1 MNIKHKLS
9 ILLFSCLLAACTSE
23 NELINPIDPNQGSTD
38 DTGRR
43 EVLLTIK
50 NKLSTSPTKTKGDD
64 PIATEEE
71 NYIRSLDVYV
81 FGSATENGPYTFQ
94 ELYYYRDD
102 ASTIN
107 ADWAHSFNITATAE
121 ENISTA
127 LLKLT
132 KGLYVKLYCIANR
145 TQLFQTDAIT
155 GAVSEYT
162 LFQPLTQTNPGQPT
176 NSVTPGIPTEADF
189 LKLHSPLIDPN
200 KVDVDT
206 DDDKVMAELE
216 NSILRSPLPMTGSY
230 VTPLD
235 LTDFSISAR
244 TQLSFK
250 LTRMVARFDV
260 INNAE
265 ESRFTIEQI
274 SMVKGQKGA
283 GFFPIKPLTTKA
295 DELIAYP
302 LRNQSAL
309 TQAASPNDITEGA
322 FYTWP
327 SPKDDQGY
335 LVLKGKYAA
344 NKTENVDVSYQVPFQ
359 QITNGIGSYIE
370 VAYNHRYTISITKAD
385 TYHLDFTLEVADWED
400 GESVDD
406 YEPDNSF
413 DKTAKVVLSTEADA
427 NEGAYV
433 LDNGNISVLPKDG
446 SKFAFTMGSNSVL
459 TEDIIYKT
467 GSEEWLV
474 AGDRSTK
481 AASASMETT
490 FTYKVDKSKLSGTI
504 LPVTIRLTNKASG
517 ARKEITVV
525 PTQGPTI
532 SWNSVSDNYNT
543 FDPKTMT
550 ATIYNVDQQAITLH
564 ALAETR
570 TDPET
575 QLETTGSTATVV
587 NSLPWLSVA
596 GDGSTAEADYTITLS
611 TAQSL
616 PAANAT
622 VDFTSTASNAVTTV
636 NVKLKNPAI
645 TPLKEA
651 DFNVDGV
658 INTVDLT
665 GDSGKPIVSLL
676 GTLDNSVAI
685 TITSPEGVTAE
696 ATSGS
701 TWLEVST
708 GKTISLTNGNKQ
720 TVITAKIKEATGM
733 DTVTKDDGMITITN
747 PIDETKSTIKVVTT
761 APAPAP

>member
-23 NELINPIDPNQGSTD
+23 NELINPIDPNEGSTD

-43 EVLLTIK
+43 EVLLTLK
-50 NKLSTSPTKTKGDD
+50 NKLSTSPTKTKVDD
-64 PIATEEE
+64 PIATKEE

-107 ADWAHSFNITATAE
+107 ADWAHSFNITATSQ

-145 TQLFQTDAIT
+145 TQLFQTDATT
-155 GAVSEYT
+155 GVVSEYT

-385 TYHLDFTLEVADWED
+385 TYHLDFKLEVADWED
-400 GESVDD
+400 GESVDE

-413 DKTAKVVLSTEADA
+413 DKTAKVVLSTEPDA
-427 NEGAYV
+427 NNGAYV
-433 LDNGNISVLPKDG
+433 LNNGNISLLPKAG
-446 SKFAFTMGSNSVL
+446 SKFAFSMGSNSLL

-467 GSEEWLV
+467 GSAEWLIK
-474 AGDRSTK
+474 GERTK
-481 AASASMETT
+481 ATGASMETT
-490 FTYKVDKSKLSGTI
+490 FTYKVDDTKLTETL

-532 SWNSVSDNYNT
+532 SWKSVDGNYNT
-543 FDPKTMT
+543 FDPKTMK
-550 ATIYNVDQQAITLH
+550 ATIYNVASQAITLH

-575 QLETTGSTATVV
+575 KTETTGSTAAVV
-587 NSLPWLSVA
+587 GSPSWLSVA
-596 GDGSTAEADYTITLS
+596 GDGSAAEADYTITLS
-611 TAQSL
+611 AAQTPATAT
-616 PAANAT
+616 AT
-622 VDFTSTASNAVTTV
+622 VDFTSTASTAVTTV
-636 NVKLKNPAI
+636 NVELKSPDI
-645 TPLKEA
+645 TPLTDG
-651 DFNVDGV
+651 DFNVDKV
-658 INTVDLT
+658 NNTVDLT
-665 GDSGKPIVSLL
+665 GDGGKPKVSLL
-676 GTLDNSVAI
+676 GTLDNSVVI

-696 ATSGS
+696 ATGGN
-701 TWLEVST
+701 TWLEVTT
-708 GKTISLTNGNKQ
+708 GKTISLANGSKQ
-720 TVITAKIKEATGM
+720 TVITAKIKDATDM
-733 DTVTKDDGMITITN
+733 DTTAKGDGMITITN
-747 PIDETKSTIKVVTT
+747 PIDNTKSTIKVITT
-761 APAPAP
+761 VPTPAP